1 MAGFRGFVGEMEPV
15 KLGPFPTFPKKEEGD
30 SLFVAQGI
38 DGSFFL
44 YILNR
49 LLCMYINAQN
59 AKKSSKLVT
68 TKQSFRLQYSY

>member
-1 MAGFRGFVGEMEPV
+1 MAGCRGFVGEMEPV
-15 KLGPFPTFPKKEEGD
+15 KLGPFSSFPKKEEGD

-38 DGSFFL
+38 DGSFF

-59 AKKSSKLVT
+59 AEKSSKLVT